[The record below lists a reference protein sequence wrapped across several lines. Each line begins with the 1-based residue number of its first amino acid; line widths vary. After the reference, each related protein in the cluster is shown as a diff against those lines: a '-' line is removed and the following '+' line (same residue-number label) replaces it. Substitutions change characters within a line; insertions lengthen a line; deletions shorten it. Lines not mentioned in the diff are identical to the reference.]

1 VHVDAREDLGVGVG
15 ALGRQ
20 LHLAAA
26 HVVPAALED
35 QHHVV
40 GRAAAGAGQHG
51 FHRPRRQVAAAAV
64 GRAVHRQQVAA
75 AGLGHKAHAG
85 AGIQLMVHSIGP
97 LPLPSWPAAARLC
110 SAAICTW
117 SGSP

>member
-1 VHVDAREDLGVGVG
+1 MWMRVKTLGSVLG
-15 ALGRQ
+15 ALGGH

-51 FHRPRRQVAAAAV
+51 FHRPRRQVPAAAV

-75 AGLGHKAHAG
+75 AGLGHESHAMR
-85 AGIQLMVHSIGP
+85 AS
-97 LPLPSWPAAARLC
+97 S
-110 SAAICTW
+110 
-117 SGSP
+117 